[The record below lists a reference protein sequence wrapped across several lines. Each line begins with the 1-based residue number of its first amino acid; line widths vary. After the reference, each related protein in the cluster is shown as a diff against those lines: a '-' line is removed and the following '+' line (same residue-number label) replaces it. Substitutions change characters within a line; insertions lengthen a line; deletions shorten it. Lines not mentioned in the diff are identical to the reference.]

1 MSQSI
6 LKTVSWLGL
15 ILTLIPSIMVFGGV
29 IEFPM
34 HKTLM
39 LVGTVLW
46 FLTRPFILE
55 KGSS

>member
-15 ILTLIPSIMVFGGV
+15 ILTLIPSIMVFSGV

-39 LVGTVLW
+39 FIGTVLW
-46 FLTRPFILE
+46 FSTRPFIVE